1 MESIIQNT
9 SELPQ
14 EQPESNGFIYFI
26 HEKKYQKMNI
36 LVYKIGYTSRTVEK
50 RLSDYE
56 KGYKILYTF
65 PSKNGQR
72 TEKTIINIFMLKC
85 ELYSGKERFKGNLDE
100 MLESIK
106 KVENYDRNNIDTNI
120 HHTTTVSTFYQ
131 MSLKKIKEEFN
142 ESDKTKNSLKL
153 ISSFTK
159 EQMHLFLLFLNFKE
173 NSDKYIKQMIF
184 HSTIAKPKK
193 MKIKLLAYLSDLFDG
208 KKYIPI
214 PKRFIQTDDEDDEE
228 TSQ

>member
-1 MESIIQNT
+1 MESIIQNAT
-9 SELPQ
+9 ETIQ
-14 EQPESNGFIYFI
+14 EQNESNGFIYFI
-26 HEKKYQKMNI
+26 HEKKYQNLNI
-36 LVYKIGYTSRTVEK
+36 PVYKIGYTSRTVEE

-72 TEKTIINIFMLKC
+72 TEKTIINIFMLKY
-85 ELYSGKERFKGNLDE
+85 ELYSGNERFKGALEE

-120 HHTTTVSTFYQ
+120 HNTTKVSTFYQ

-153 ISSFTK
+153 ISSFSK

-193 MKIKLLAYLSDLFDG
+193 MKIKLLAYLSDLLDDE
-208 KKYIPI
+208 KYIPI
-214 PKRFIQTDDEDDEE
+214 PRRFLQIDDDED
-228 TSQ
+228 